1 MSHLLKVVCSISG
14 YKHGWHGDA
23 DIIIEQ
29 IPVSIEETP
38 PLVKPKPDAYNAVNS
53 TEMKATPSFS
63 QEIEAQVRAQTI
75 TFSPLQLR
83 NHKTELRNYL
93 IPGIGIGT
101 RDVLV
106 YFYDSENDIF
116 LRSYDMTLFSEG
128 KITYYVVIFLWL
140 TLNYRLFCS
149 GLTEEMKTFK
159 SGFFDLIDIDEF
171 INNVQRPLHIKPSE
185 DTFIAT
191 LNPDT
196 RFKPAPGPVPEI
208 KYIDI

>member
-75 TFSPLQLR
+75 TF
-83 NHKTELRNYL
+83 
-93 IPGIGIGT
+93 
-101 RDVLV
+101 
-106 YFYDSENDIF
+106 
-116 LRSYDMTLFSEG
+116 
-128 KITYYVVIFLWL
+128 
-140 TLNYRLFCS
+140 
-149 GLTEEMKTFK
+149 
-159 SGFFDLIDIDEF
+159 
-171 INNVQRPLHIKPSE
+171 
-185 DTFIAT
+185 
-191 LNPDT
+191 
-196 RFKPAPGPVPEI
+196 
-208 KYIDI
+208 